1 MSFADKDIL
10 LLPKN
15 ILRDKNLYTIWF
27 NRRRDKKTREKNI
40 SPRDPPALSGKLVV
54 FFILEKFYALLEQ

>member
-15 ILRDKNLYTIWF
+15 ILRDKNLNTIWF

-40 SPRDPPALSGKLVV
+40 SPRDPALSGKLVV